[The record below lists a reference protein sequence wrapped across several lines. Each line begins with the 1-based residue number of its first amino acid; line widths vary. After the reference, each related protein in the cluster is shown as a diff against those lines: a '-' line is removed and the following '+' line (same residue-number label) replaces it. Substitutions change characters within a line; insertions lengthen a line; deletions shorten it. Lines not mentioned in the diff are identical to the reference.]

1 MTDIEPVDINAL
13 EKSFRQNPN
22 NLKQLVAKMRLQ
34 KRTWTEISEWVGLSI
49 YKCKKALDAW
59 LNETAVLQERRN
71 KLLERN
77 KAGGVS

>member
-34 KRTWTEISEWVGLSI
+34 KRSWAEISDWAGLSI
-49 YKCKKALDAW
+49 YKCRKALDAW
-59 LNETAVLQERRN
+59 LAETAIQQERRN
-71 KLLERN
+71 KARGEP
-77 KAGGVS
+77 S

>member
-1 MTDIEPVDINAL
+1 MSDIQPVNINAL

-34 KRTWTEISEWVGLSI
+34 KITWKEISDWVGLSI
-49 YKCKKALDAW
+49 YKCRKALDAW
-59 LNETAVLQERRN
+59 LAETAVLQERRS